1 MTSGSSTLLVLSS
14 WGADTEQVM
23 NAASEQLIQHI
34 NREAVSR
41 CLLMSLLATP
51 DTPVQALQQVREAF
65 LGADVGWGL
74 LVVLGEGF

>member
-1 MTSGSSTLLVLSS
+1 
-14 WGADTEQVM
+14 M

-74 LVVLGEGF
+74 LVVLGGRILILTFFQAKGNWDK

>member
-1 MTSGSSTLLVLSS
+1 
-14 WGADTEQVM
+14 
-23 NAASEQLIQHI
+23 
-34 NREAVSR
+34 
-41 CLLMSLLATP
+41 MSLLATP